1 MLTTLNRPQTRHKLI
16 LLLGITLLAAF
27 FRFYRLD
34 TLPPGDGYDQA
45 WYGVDA
51 LEILRGARPVYLPTN
66 HGREVMFSYLVALF
80 TALLGANPFAIH
92 VASALVGLLAVPAV
106 FLMAETMFADEDGWL
121 RKYGGL
127 TAALMVAVSYW
138 DLQWSR
144 HGVRAILVPLFTAL
158 IVYTLWRGLR
168 TGSRAAFVGCGVC
181 LGLSLYTYQAARL
194 LPVLVV
200 LAFLLVRLDRQ
211 KFRGATWQGFATVVG
226 VSLLV
231 FAPLG
236 LYVVQHPGEFNQ
248 RIEQTL
254 VLTTDES
261 GSPVATLGSQVVK
274 ALLAFNFRGDER
286 PLSNIP
292 YRPALNAVLSL
303 LFFLGLG
310 LSLRRVRRSLYAF
323 LLVWMAVMT
332 VPAMLAG
339 IGPAEKRA
347 IGTLPAVAM
356 LIALGLLG
364 VGQAVYRW
372 ASARGVDWARRV
384 PTGVA
389 LLGLAAFVYTGVVT
403 YRDYFLIWGRDP
415 DLFTHFE
422 AGRTAIGQYVG
433 RLPAEEEV
441 YISPELPD
449 HPGIRYNSGLREGL
463 RSYNGRTC
471 FVTPGQTERSTTY
484 VVVPEGDSNSLP
496 LLRSAFPQ
504 GAVVDQGPLHY
515 GQPYFLA
522 FRVPPGATAQV
533 TPSHGRPLTWEGQI
547 GLLGYDLAASA
558 YRPGQTVQVTLYYRA
573 LQAME
578 TDYTVFVHLLGG
590 PNPATGGPLWAQDD
604 SEPCRRFYTT
614 STWQVGEMVRDSYS
628 VTIPDTAPP
637 GEYRLTLGF
646 YDHQTQ
652 TRLAATDAAG
662 QPASDEPLLT
672 TIHVEAR

>member
-1 MLTTLNRPQTRHKLI
+1 MTLDRLQLKHKLM
-16 LLLGITLLAAF
+16 LLLGIILLAAF

-34 TLPPGDGYDQA
+34 SLPPGDGYDQA

-66 HGREVMFSYLVALF
+66 HGREVMFSYIVALF

-106 FLMAETMFADEDGWL
+106 FLMAETLFADEDGWL
-121 RKYGGL
+121 RAYGGL
-127 TAALMVAVSYW
+127 AASLMVAVSYW

-158 IVYTLWRGLR
+158 IVHYLWRGLR
-168 TGSRAAFVGCGVC
+168 TGSRAALVGCGVC

-200 LAFLLVRLDRQ
+200 LAFVVARLDRP
-211 KFRGATWQGFATVVG
+211 KFQGATLRGFATVVG

-261 GSPVATLGSQVVK
+261 RGQAAALAGQVVK

-292 YRPALNAVLSL
+292 YRPALNAALSA

-310 LSLRRVRRSLYAF
+310 LSLRRVRRPLYPF
-323 LLVWMAVMT
+323 LLGWMVVMT

-347 IGTLPAVAM
+347 IGTLPAVAV

-372 ASARGVDWARRV
+372 ASARGAGWTRAV

-389 LLGLAAFVYTGVVT
+389 LLGAAVFVYTGVVT
-403 YRDYFLIWGRDP
+403 YRDYFLVWGRDP

-433 RLPAEEEV
+433 RLPADETV

-463 RSYNGRTC
+463 RSYNGRVC
-471 FVTPGQTERSTTY
+471 FVAPGQAQHSTTY
-484 VVVPEGDSNSLP
+484 VIVPQGDGNSLP
-496 LLRSAFPQ
+496 LLQRAFPQ

-522 FRVPPGATAQV
+522 FRVPPGAAAQV
-533 TPSHGRPLTWEGQI
+533 TPSRTRPLTWEGQI
-547 GLLGYDLAASA
+547 GLLGYDLADAV
-558 YRPGQTVQVTLYYRA
+558 YHPGQTVTVTLVYRA
-573 LQAME
+573 LQVME

-604 SEPCRRFYTT
+604 SEPCRRFFPT
-614 STWQVGEMVRDSYS
+614 STWQVGETVRDTYS
-628 VTIPDTAPP
+628 VTIPDTAPA
-637 GEYRLTLGF
+637 GEYQLTLGF

-652 TRLAATDAAG
+652 ARLAATDAAG
-662 QPASDEPLLT
+662 RPVGDEPLLA
-672 TIHVEAR
+672 TIHVERR